1 MTLPATSQAQII
13 EAHLRVSESIREF
26 RHQLRTRR
34 ASGMFGCN
42 AAHAFFLTYL
52 LSFFSFLLLLNLMG
66 SVTPF
71 SIKIS
76 GSEGTPDM
84 MAFKAKAPKSSIP
97 AAGTRERYV
106 TLPHLTSNFGDF
118 AIRRSKPRRSPTS
131 DFAITTVW
139 HSSNDGENV
148 PAIKFAIIGGSCRQ
162 QDGIRQRWRTGAVP
176 SVAIAI
182 LPSSPSLG
190 IWCSSNDDDLEL
202 IVSRTSVSLY

>member
-84 MAFKAKAPKSSIP
+84 MAFKAKAPKPSIP

-131 DFAITTVW
+131 DFAITTVRGMIPTA
-139 HSSNDGENV
+139 SSTALKCA
-148 PAIKFAIIGGSCRQ
+148 PSKPQHATKRPRATFPGGLHLVCALA
-162 QDGIRQRWRTGAVP
+162 W
-176 SVAIAI
+176 
-182 LPSSPSLG
+182 LK
-190 IWCSSNDDDLEL
+190 
-202 IVSRTSVSLY
+202 